1 VDQEQ
6 GMKLVSRNGVLAI
19 CLVALTLAGCTKR
32 QAVRK
37 AYRDGD
43 YAAVLG
49 QAVPAAESGKAD
61 AQYYLGLMYLNGHG
75 VAQDD
80 RQAYMWFDLATLYAN
95 DVIGDLANTE
105 LGALG
110 ESMSPQE
117 LVQAQAMS
125 RDWQQEHPR

>member
-1 VDQEQ
+1 
-6 GMKLVSRNGVLAI
+6 MKLVSRNGVLAI
-19 CLVALTLAGCTKR
+19 CLVALTLAACTKR
-32 QAVRK
+32 QAVRE

-43 YAAVLG
+43 YATVLE
-49 QAVPAAESGKAD
+49 QAVPVAENGKAD

-110 ESMSPQE
+110 DSMSPQE

-125 RDWQQEHPR
+125 RDWQQDHPR

>member
-1 VDQEQ
+1 
-6 GMKLVSRNGVLAI
+6 MKLVSRNGVLAI
-19 CLVALTLAGCTKR
+19 CLLALTLAACTKH
-32 QAVRK
+32 QAVRE

-43 YAAVLG
+43 YAAVLE

-95 DVIGDLANTE
+95 DVIGDLANTK

-117 LVQAQAMS
+117 LVQAQVMS

>member
-1 VDQEQ
+1 
-6 GMKLVSRNGVLAI
+6 
-19 CLVALTLAGCTKR
+19 
-32 QAVRK
+32 
-37 AYRDGD
+37 
-43 YAAVLG
+43 
-49 QAVPAAESGKAD
+49 
-61 AQYYLGLMYLNGHG
+61 MYLNGHG

-110 ESMSPQE
+110 DSMSPQE

-125 RDWQQEHPR
+125 RDWQQDHPR

>member
-1 VDQEQ
+1 
-6 GMKLVSRNGVLAI
+6 MKLVSRNGVLAI
-19 CLVALTLAGCTKR
+19 CLVALTLAACTKR
-32 QAVRK
+32 QAVRE

-43 YAAVLG
+43 YATVLE
-49 QAVPAAESGKAD
+49 QAVPAAENGKAD

-95 DVIGDLANTE
+95 DLIGDLANTE

-110 ESMSPQE
+110 DSMSPQE

-125 RDWQQEHPR
+125 RDWQQDHPR